1 MRYLGNKETLKKEIR
16 EMLSSHK
23 LLKEN
28 LVFFDA
34 FSGTGSVSDSL
45 KDIYN
50 LVINDNLKFASIFS
64 YGRIVK
70 DKVLFKDLG
79 FNPIDFFNNNSNTI
93 EGFFFKNYAPKLSGR
108 MYFSDFNAA
117 RIDYFRN
124 TIEEWKN
131 DKKINEIEYSYLLA
145 CLFESISKVAN
156 VAGVYGAYLKTWD
169 PRATKEIKF
178 LQVESEN
185 KNSRNVK
192 AYNANLKEIIKDVDC
207 DILYLDPPYTKNK
220 YTVQYHILETLA
232 LNDNPKLHGIT
243 GTRKFPLVSN
253 AWSEKYTV
261 DVEFD
266 YIIAN
271 TKAKY
276 VMMSYS
282 SDGLMSKDYILN
294 VLKRYCELDTIECK
308 EIVYKKYRNF
318 KTFTTNTHFEYL
330 FFGKKKDA
338 KDINYYCP
346 LNYMGGKSTIIE
358 FIKKSIK
365 VQKNHS
371 FIDLMAGGFNVG
383 INMSG
388 FTKYVYNDINF
399 ILKNLICMF
408 QKEDTAKLLKFI
420 DKTIEENLL
429 TKHGKENYLKFRL
442 KFNND
447 YRKKNG
453 WEKYLFVLIL
463 YGFQQQLR
471 FNSNYEFN
479 NPVGESG
486 YSENIKEKIV
496 SFSRR
501 IKEINVF
508 FESKDYE
515 ELLSEIDENTCLYV
529 DPPYLIT
536 LGSYNDGKR
545 GFKGWNNAEEVR
557 LLTFLEKAKSKGCDI
572 YLSNVLD
579 YKNKSNDLLK
589 SWIRKNNAKF
599 DIINFRNRE
608 EALIIL

>member
-1 MRYLGNKETLKKEIR
+1 MRYLGNKETIKKEIR
-16 EMLSSHK
+16 EMLSSHD

-34 FSGTGSVSDSL
+34 FSGTGSVSDYL

-50 LVINDNLKFASIFS
+50 VIINDNLKFASIFS

-70 DKVLFKDLG
+70 DKVSFNNLG
-79 FNPIDFFNNNSNTI
+79 FDPIDFFNSNSNTI
-93 EGFFFKNYAPKLSGR
+93 DGFFFKNYAPKSSGR
-108 MYFSDFNAA
+108 MYFTDFNAG
-117 RIDYFRN
+117 RIDYFRSS
-124 TIEEWKN
+124 IEEWKK
-131 DKKINEIEYSYLLA
+131 DKKINEIEYFYLLA
-145 CLFESISKVAN
+145 CLFESISKISN
-156 VAGVYGAYLKTWD
+156 VAGVYGAFLKKWD
-169 PRATKEIKF
+169 PRAIKKIEF
-178 LQVESEN
+178 LHVESEN
-185 KNSRNVK
+185 KTSKNVK
-192 AYNANLKEIIKDVDC
+192 FYNANLKEIIKDVDC

-232 LNDNPKLHGIT
+232 LNDNPELHGVT
-243 GTRKFPLVSN
+243 GTRKFPSVSN
-253 AWSEKYTV
+253 TWSEKYKV

-308 EIVYKKYRNF
+308 TIVYKKYRNF
-318 KTFTTNTHFEYL
+318 KTFSSNEHFEYI
-330 FFGKKKDA
+330 FFGKKKNIEE
-338 KDINYYCP
+338 INYYCP

-358 FIKKSIK
+358 FIKKTIK
-365 VQKNHS
+365 SGKNES

-383 INMSG
+383 INMNG
-388 FTKYVYNDINF
+388 FNSYIYNDINF
-399 ILKNLICMF
+399 ILKDLVFMF
-408 QKEDTAKLLKFI
+408 KNEDTSTLLKFI
-420 DKTIEENLL
+420 DKTIEENSL
-429 TKHGKENYLKFRL
+429 TKHGKENYFKFRA
-442 KFNND
+442 KFNNE
-447 YRKKNG
+447 YRKKSG

-463 YGFQQQLR
+463 YGYQQQLR

-486 YSENIKEKIV
+486 YSESIKEKIV

-501 IKEINVF
+501 IKEINVS

-515 ELLSEIDENTCLYV
+515 ELLCEIDEHTCLYV

-536 LGSYNDGKR
+536 LASYNDGKR
-545 GFKGWNNAEEVR
+545 GFKGWNSVEEIR
-557 LLTFLEKAKSKGCDI
+557 LLTFLEIAKSKGCRI
-572 YLSNVLD
+572 YLSNILD

-589 SWIRKNNAKF
+589 TWIKKNNAKF
-599 DIINFRNRE
+599 DIISFRNRE
-608 EALIIL
+608 EVLITL

>member
-1 MRYLGNKETLKKEIR
+1 M
-16 EMLSSHK
+16 
-23 LLKEN
+23 
-28 LVFFDA
+28 
-34 FSGTGSVSDSL
+34 
-45 KDIYN
+45 
-50 LVINDNLKFASIFS
+50 
-64 YGRIVK
+64 
-70 DKVLFKDLG
+70 
-79 FNPIDFFNNNSNTI
+79 
-93 EGFFFKNYAPKLSGR
+93 
-108 MYFSDFNAA
+108 
-117 RIDYFRN
+117 
-124 TIEEWKN
+124 
-131 DKKINEIEYSYLLA
+131 
-145 CLFESISKVAN
+145 
-156 VAGVYGAYLKTWD
+156 
-169 PRATKEIKF
+169 
-178 LQVESEN
+178 
-185 KNSRNVK
+185 
-192 AYNANLKEIIKDVDC
+192 
-207 DILYLDPPYTKNK
+207 
-220 YTVQYHILETLA
+220 
-232 LNDNPKLHGIT
+232 NDNPKLHGIT

-486 YSENIKEKIV
+486 YSENIKEKILSLNEALNIQDVCEIRTQVKHVFV
-496 SFSRR
+496 SDA
-501 IKEINVF
+501 I
-508 FESKDYE
+508 YE
-515 ELLSEIDENTCLYV
+515 YIVAIVNKTRTNQLLDIGIS
-529 DPPYLIT
+529 PR
-536 LGSYNDGKR
+536 GS
-545 GFKGWNNAEEVR
+545 
-557 LLTFLEKAKSKGCDI
+557 I
-572 YLSNVLD
+572 
-579 YKNKSNDLLK
+579 DLLK
-589 SWIRKNNAKF
+589 MAKANAFIEGRDYVVPSDVQAVLEDTANHRVRLSRYAKLENRKSSQ
-599 DIINFRNRE
+599 
-608 EALIIL
+608 ILASVLESVPVPKGMERKR